1 MQKMQCELC
10 DSIDIVKEDTGLYRC
25 QHCGCQYTQEQARAM
40 ISGVVELVK
49 GTAELERQMQNAET
63 QMKLGEIDKAM
74 RIYQQLSEEYPHEY
88 RVWWAMVLCKETML
102 AMRNLLTA
110 DELKY
115 EKYAETEF
123 SKAQATC
130 GDANE
135 KARMQRH
142 WEALQQNWKGL
153 QSATITGIRDGSVDF
168 SLGISGYA
176 NSLSAERTNI
186 PRDLYDE
193 GIANAKIATGKGY
206 AYGTGKWELH
216 SKNSDRGEIV
226 FLLGRTIAYYTS
238 HDSVPYIE
246 SARLEEAYPFSA
258 AYMKKITDGIAEY
271 TKERAIAKKINAA
284 DRRKYEK
291 EQVKRGYCPSC
302 YSFLKKTITGKCK
315 KCGWKL

>member
-88 RVWWAMVLCKETML
+88 RVWWAMVLCIE
-102 AMRNLLTA
+102 
-110 DELKY
+110 
-115 EKYAETEF
+115 AEIKAKKMF
-123 SKAQATC
+123 SGAGDVCNSKALATC
-130 GDANE
+130 ANDATRAE
-135 KARMQRH
+135 LQRH
-142 WEALQQNWKGL
+142 RAVFWEELIPL
-153 QSATITGIRDGSVDF
+153 IRDGTYNFKV
-168 SLGISGYA
+168 GYNWGKTA
-176 NSLSAERTNI
+176 FEDKNWLPEVLRK
-186 PRDLYDE
+186 E
-193 GIANAKIATGKGY
+193 GINNARTMTSKGIGY
-206 AYGTGKWELH
+206 YGSTKRWIPH
-216 SKNSDRGEIV
+216 VDRKTDSGEIT
-226 FLLGRTIAYYTS
+226 FLLGNTIVWFAYDWE
-238 HDSVPYIE
+238 HGGAMRENI
-246 SARLEEAYPFSA
+246 LEESYPFSA
-258 AYMKKITDGIAEY
+258 DYMKKITDDIAEY